1 MLRNILKTTLF
12 VIPSLMSMGLAAK
25 TRAVFTKT
33 LTQSDYRLYQQF
45 LHDFAFLKQFDF
57 DGQNFDIC

>member
-12 VIPSLMSMGLAAK
+12 VIPSLMSMSLATK

-33 LTQSDYRLYQQF
+33 LTQSDYRLYQ
-45 LHDFAFLKQFDF
+45 
-57 DGQNFDIC
+57 